1 MPIRLRAIAA
11 IIFTNL
17 LIILFSVFAGIYF
30 IRSNIERSQE
40 TDINSISDI
49 ADHFISAEIDLL
61 KLKAS
66 IIAENMAV
74 VEESDI
80 GSALIRQLINYP
92 DFIGISII
100 DMEQNIIASVG
111 NHPAAGHMINDPYLN
126 MAFNGTI
133 AFSSTY
139 PSDAG
144 MLLYLAAP
152 FPENMVLVL
161 TLPGMHFSQRVSTIV
176 IWESGHIF
184 MTDSEG
190 IIIANLR
197 ESWVQSRLN
206 FFRLAEED
214 SQYLEV
220 AAVLRRVVNGETGTG
235 YFSIDGVPRLCSF
248 RPVRASI
255 EGWSMGIIAPL
266 PESPFRDIDN
276 GLIIVGLVAFVLSI
290 VVAVIASGPVKKPY
304 EQIAALKEEA
314 ESSSMYKSSFLAKM
328 SHEMRTPMN
337 AIIGMTSIGRNS
349 DDTEKKDYAFENI
362 ENASTHLLG
371 VINDVLDMSKIEA
384 NKLELS
390 NVSFNL
396 EKLLA
401 RVVNVISFNIHE
413 RKQEFSIHF
422 DRDIPPFIV
431 ADDQRLAQVITNL
444 LSNAAKFT
452 PPGGSIKVNIKYLG
466 EEKDGSITIQVDVS
480 DTGIGISEEQ
490 QKHLFSSFE
499 QAEKGTSRKFG
510 GTGLGLFIS
519 RRIVELMGGSIW
531 IDSEIGKGSTF
542 SFTIKTE
549 RGEGINESM
558 LAPDVNIENIK
569 ILIIDDNQEVLDY
582 FCDILNHNRIKCDVA
597 LNGKEAFDLINK
609 NGLYDIY
616 FIDWQMPEM
625 DGLEI
630 SGRIKDMS
638 SDNPENRPVVIMI
651 SGYHWDSIK
660 DNAKEAGIDIFIPK
674 PLFPSSIID
683 AINKCLG
690 SNNIKYVKEKSQ
702 NKEADNFKN
711 FTLLLVEDVEINREI
726 VLTFLEPTNLSIECA
741 VNGLEAVEKFKS
753 SPGKFDL
760 ILMDIQ
766 MPEMDG
772 YEATTEI
779 RAIEK
784 ADNTNLNLSSE
795 IPIIA
800 MTANVFREDIEKC
813 ISVGMNDHLGKPLDI
828 DEVMRKLKKYLL
840 KEADE

>member
-30 IRSNIERSQE
+30 IRSNIEKSQE

-49 ADHFISAEIDLL
+49 ANHFISTEIELL
-61 KLKAS
+61 KLKAK
-66 IIAENMAV
+66 IMAENIGENITV
-74 VEESDI
+74 TSESDI

-92 DFIGISII
+92 DFIGIAII
-100 DMEQNIIASVG
+100 DSRQNIIAGAG
-111 NHPAAGHMINDPYLN
+111 NHPAAGHIVNNPHIN
-126 MAFNGTI
+126 MAFNGAI

-144 MLLYLAAP
+144 MLFYLAAP
-152 FPENMVLVL
+152 LPENMILVL
-161 TLPGMHFSQRVSTIV
+161 TLPGMHFSHRVSTIV

-190 IIIANLR
+190 NIIANLR

-214 SQYLEV
+214 SQYLDV
-220 AAVLRRVVNGETGTG
+220 AAVLRRVVSGEIGTG

-248 RPVRASI
+248 RPVDASI

-276 GLIIVGLVAFVLSI
+276 GLIIVGCVAFALSI
-290 VVAVIASGPVKKPY
+290 IVAVIASGPVKKPY

-390 NVSFNL
+390 NVSFNF
-396 EKLLA
+396 EKLLS

-422 DRDIPPFIV
+422 DRDIPHFIV

-452 PPGGSIKVNIKYLG
+452 PPGGSIRVNIKNLG
-466 EEKDGSITIQVDVS
+466 EKDGIITIQVDVS

-499 QAEKGTSRKFG
+499 QAESGTSRKFG

-519 RRIVELMGGSIW
+519 KRIVELMGGSIW
-531 IDSEIGKGSTF
+531 INSELGKGSTF

-569 ILIIDDNQEVLDY
+569 ILIIDDNQDVLDY
-582 FCDILNHNRIKCDVA
+582 FCDILNHNSIKCDVA
-597 LNGKEAFDLINK
+597 LN
-609 NGLYDIY
+609 
-616 FIDWQMPEM
+616 
-625 DGLEI
+625 
-630 SGRIKDMS
+630 
-638 SDNPENRPVVIMI
+638 
-651 SGYHWDSIK
+651 
-660 DNAKEAGIDIFIPK
+660 
-674 PLFPSSIID
+674 
-683 AINKCLG
+683 
-690 SNNIKYVKEKSQ
+690 
-702 NKEADNFKN
+702 
-711 FTLLLVEDVEINREI
+711 
-726 VLTFLEPTNLSIECA
+726 
-741 VNGLEAVEKFKS
+741 
-753 SPGKFDL
+753 
-760 ILMDIQ
+760 
-766 MPEMDG
+766 
-772 YEATTEI
+772 
-779 RAIEK
+779 
-784 ADNTNLNLSSE
+784 
-795 IPIIA
+795 
-800 MTANVFREDIEKC
+800 
-813 ISVGMNDHLGKPLDI
+813 
-828 DEVMRKLKKYLL
+828 
-840 KEADE
+840 